1 MSKRGKKTTR
11 KSGSKESR
19 RSNNQPQRRGRG
31 DADESSQGNGPS
43 AAEPGG
49 RGRPFFKPGRKASAG
64 SSEGRPSL
72 RGGSLPEIEY
82 RDQLLSPHQRE
93 EVALARKKT
102 DEAIRDWLAQAKA
115 AAEQARR
122 SPDVELPILER
133 LDPWQREAYEAL
145 MNGEHVVVDAPTTA
159 GKTRVVEAY
168 FDLNISDPSFR
179 AAYTTPVK
187 SLSNDKLKEFSETFG
202 RENVGIATGDI
213 KENLDAPIVVAT
225 LESYRNSLLGVEPDL
240 GRSLVVFDEYHFM
253 QDTSRGSAWEEA
265 IILTPPSCQLLLLS
279 ASVDNAA
286 DFCAWIET
294 LTSRRCRLIQVKK
307 RPVPL
312 VDMVYFQEQWLLAS
326 EIDSIL
332 PKRPANPS
340 KFPLEHDEIA
350 RRLSTLPS
358 LGLTPAILYAGRRLS
373 CENLA
378 MEMCRQLDP
387 IPKEQ
392 AQAIHDR
399 LAKDSGEDDP
409 LKFFKPNLRRSILV
423 HGVGYHHSGLAPQA
437 RRAVENLVKA
447 GQLRVCVATMG
458 LSIGIN
464 FSVRSA
470 MVTDYS
476 RPGELGFTTYSA
488 SEVLQMLGRAGRRG
502 RDVVGFSLW
511 PSVAAYQKLGG
522 TKREVCESR
531 LKNDPTTFLGLL
543 GRGFKLRDIENFYE
557 KSFLRFGNNKVS
569 FNLIREQPI
578 RKALGVE
585 KLACGSPAHAYARF
599 LAEDPES
606 PCHACA
612 NQERCH
618 AVIAEKM
625 ENPLAHLH
633 VHLHTVGCIDQDER
647 LTSFGSIARY
657 FPQSG
662 GMLLAFLIDRGD
674 IDVPNLLAGLEL
686 MGSMCLSRFK
696 DPRIPAEYDY
706 PFEAK
711 EVDEMLQEFYPLELF
726 EELYDPPNQRREGHV
741 FREFNPLGGALIS
754 EWVKGISWGDM
765 VRQSTDEK
773 FGQGDLMSLF
783 YRAATYLQSVVQA
796 RIPKLSSAAAQLRD
810 EILRDPLTPSIKALK
825 KVSDDEEDGEADGL
839 VRAKAEAERDFDND
853 FNDKGDNR
861 DE

>member
-1 MSKRGKKTTR
+1 MSKRGKKPTR
-11 KSGSKESR
+11 KSGASDSR
-19 RSNNQPQRRGRG
+19 RSNNQSQRKGSG
-31 DADESSQGNGPS
+31 NADKSGEEK
-43 AAEPGG
+43 A
-49 RGRPFFKPGRKASAG
+49 RRPFFKPGRK
-64 SSEGRPSL
+64 SEGPAP
-72 RGGSLPEIEY
+72 GSPNRDFARERSELEY
-82 RDQLLSPHQRE
+82 RDQLITPGQRE
-93 EVALARKKT
+93 EVAQARRKT
-102 DEAIRDWLAQAKA
+102 DEAIRQWLAEAKVA
-115 AAEQARR
+115 AAKSRADPQ
-122 SPDVELPILER
+122 DHLPIIDR

-145 MNGEHVVVDAPTTA
+145 MNGEHVIVDAPTTA

-168 FDLNISDPSFR
+168 FELNIGDPTFR

-187 SLSNDKLKEFSETFG
+187 SLSNDKLKEFTETFG

-240 GRSLVVFDEYHFM
+240 GRSLVIFDEYHFM

-279 ASVDNAA
+279 ASVDNAPE
-286 DFCAWIET
+286 FCSWIET
-294 LTSRRCRLIQVKK
+294 LTNRRCRLIQVKE

-312 VDMVYFQEQWLLAS
+312 VDLVYWQEQWLLVEAVAN
-326 EIDSIL
+326 IL
-332 PKRPANPS
+332 PKKAASPS
-340 KFPLEHDEIA
+340 KFPIEHDEIA

-378 MEMCRQLDP
+378 MEMCRQLEP

-392 AQAIHDR
+392 AQAIHDL
-399 LAKDSGEDDP
+399 LAKDAGEEDP
-409 LKFFKPNLRRSILV
+409 LKFFKPNLKRSILV
-423 HGVGYHHSGLAPQA
+423 YGVGYHHSGLAPQA

-447 GQLRVCVATMG
+447 GQLRICVATMG

-476 RPGELGFTTYSA
+476 RPGEMGFTTYSA

-511 PSVAAYQKLGG
+511 PSVQAYQKFGG
-522 TKREVCESR
+522 TRREDCESR

-557 KSFLRFGNNKVS
+557 KSFLRFGNKNVS
-569 FNLIREQPI
+569 FNLIRDQPLK
-578 RKALGVE
+578 KALGVE
-585 KLACGSPAHAYARF
+585 ELFPVSPAHAYSLH
-599 LAEDPES
+599 LAEDPTS
-606 PCHACA
+606 PLIGWPD
-612 NQERCH
+612 QE
-618 AVIAEKM
+618 AFLGTIKSKM
-625 ENPLAHLH
+625 DNPLSHLH
-633 VHLHTVGCIDQDER
+633 VHLHTVGCIDGDER
-647 LTSFGSIARY
+647 LTSLGSIARY

-662 GMLLAFLIDRGD
+662 GMLIAFLIDRGD

-696 DPRIPAEYDY
+696 DPRIPEDYDY
-706 PFEAK
+706 PFDAK

-726 EELYDPPNQRREGHV
+726 EELYDPPNARREGYV

-754 EWVKGISWGDM
+754 EWVKGMSWAEM
-765 VRQSTDEK
+765 VKRSTDEK

-783 YRAATYLQSVVQA
+783 YRAATYLQSIVQA
-796 RIPKLSSAAAQLRD
+796 KIPKLSAAAAQLRD
-810 EILRDPLTPSIKALK
+810 EILREPLTPSVKALAP
-825 KVSDDEEDGEADGL
+825 VSKGELIGVEADDEDEDLEVDADLEAAAGE
-839 VRAKAEAERDFDND
+839 EEN
-853 FNDKGDNR
+853 
-861 DE
+861 

>member
-11 KSGSKESR
+11 KSSSGDSR
-19 RSNNQPQRRGRG
+19 RSNNQQERT
-31 DADESSQGNGPS
+31 AKGPKQ
-43 AAEPGG
+43 AEATAPA
-49 RGRPFFKPGRKASAG
+49 RRPFFKPGRKG
-64 SSEGRPSL
+64 GPGEGRGP
-72 RGGSLPEIEY
+72 RGGSAPEVEY
-82 RDQLLSPHQRE
+82 REQLLTPHQRE
-93 EVALARKKT
+93 EITIARKKT
-102 DEAIRDWLAQAKA
+102 DEAVREWLEKA
-115 AAEQARR
+115 RISAENARR
-122 SPDVELPILER
+122 NPNPVELPLIDR

-168 FDLNISDPSFR
+168 FELNISDPSFR

-240 GRSLVVFDEYHFM
+240 GRSLVIFDEYHFM

-279 ASVDNAA
+279 ASVENAPE
-286 DFCAWIET
+286 FCAWIET
-294 LTSRRCRLIQVKK
+294 LTNRRCRLIQVKE

-312 VDMVYFQEQWLLAS
+312 VDLVYYQEQWLLVK
-326 EIDSIL
+326 EIEHIL
-332 PKRPANPS
+332 PKRPASPS
-340 KFPLEHDEIA
+340 KFPIEHDEIA
-350 RRLSTLPS
+350 RRLASISS

-378 MEMCRQLDP
+378 MEMCRSLEP

-392 AQAIHDR
+392 AQQIHDL
-399 LAKDSGEDDP
+399 LAKDAGDEDP

-423 HGVGYHHSGLAPQA
+423 YGVGYHHSGLAPQA
-437 RRAVENLVKA
+437 RRAVESLVKA

-476 RPGELGFTTYSA
+476 RPGEMGFTTYSA

-502 RDVVGFSLW
+502 RDLVGFSLW
-511 PSVAAYQKLGG
+511 PSVAAYQKFGG
-522 TKREVCESR
+522 TKREDCESR

-557 KSFLRFGNNKVS
+557 KSFLRFGNKSIS
-569 FNLIREQPI
+569 FNLIRQEPI
-578 RKALGVE
+578 RKALGLE
-585 KLACGSPAHAYARF
+585 KLECGSPANAYSKF

-606 PCHACA
+606 PCMTCSHRDA
-612 NQERCH
+612 CH
-618 AVIAEKM
+618 AIIESKM
-625 ENPLAHLH
+625 NSPLAHLH
-633 VHLHTVGCIDQDER
+633 VHLHTIGCIDQDEH
-647 LTSFGSIARY
+647 LTSLGSIARY

-696 DPRIPAEYDY
+696 DPRIVDEYDY
-706 PFEAK
+706 PFDAK

-726 EELYDPPNQRREGHV
+726 EELYDPPNARREGHV

-754 EWVKGISWGDM
+754 EWVKGVSWAEI
-765 VRQSTDEK
+765 VKKSTDEK

-796 RIPKLSSAAAQLRD
+796 KIPKLSSAAAQLRD
-810 EILRDPLTPSIKALK
+810 EILREPLTPAIKALS
-825 KVSDDEEDGEADGL
+825 KVVDDDEEDIEEDAD
-839 VRAKAEAERDFDND
+839 VE
-853 FNDKGDNR
+853 
-861 DE
+861 DEMH

>member
-1 MSKRGKKTTR
+1 MSKRGKKTPR
-11 KSGSKESR
+11 KSGNSDAR
-19 RSNNQPQRRGRG
+19 RSHHQPERTTRG
-31 DADESSQGNGPS
+31 
-43 AAEPGG
+43 EPKTEEAG
-49 RGRPFFKPGRKASAG
+49 RARRPFFKPGRKGGPA
-64 SSEGRPSL
+64 EGR
-72 RGGSLPEIEY
+72 RGRAAPEIEY
-82 RDQLLSPHQRE
+82 RDPIITPHQRE
-93 EVALARKKT
+93 EVAIARQKT
-102 DEAIRDWLAQAKA
+102 DEAIRGWLAQAKL
-115 AAEQARR
+115 AAEKAKR
-122 SPDVELPILER
+122 SPQPVERPLIER
-133 LDPWQREAYEAL
+133 LDPWQRDAYEAL

-159 GKTRVVEAY
+159 GKTRVVEA
-168 FDLNISDPSFR
+168 FFELNVSDPSFR

-187 SLSNDKLKEFSETFG
+187 SLSNDKLKEFSDTFG

-279 ASVDNAA
+279 ASVENAP

-294 LTSRRCRLIQVKK
+294 LTNRRCRLIQVKE

-312 VDMVYFQEQWLLAS
+312 VDLVFYQEQWLLVK
-326 EIDSIL
+326 ELEHIL
-332 PKRPANPS
+332 PKRPASPS

-350 RRLSTLPS
+350 RRLASLPA

-378 MEMCRQLDP
+378 MEICRQLAP

-392 AQAIHDR
+392 AQEIHDL
-399 LAKDSGEDDP
+399 LAQEAGDEDP
-409 LKFFKPNLRRSILV
+409 LKFFKPNLRRSILIY
-423 HGVGYHHSGLAPQA
+423 GVGYHHSGLAPQA

-447 GQLRVCVATMG
+447 GQLRICVATMG

-470 MVTDYS
+470 MVSDYS
-476 RPGELGFTTYSA
+476 RPGEMGFTSYSA
-488 SEVLQMLGRAGRRG
+488 SEILQMLGRAGRRG
-502 RDVVGFSLW
+502 RDLVGFSLW
-511 PSVAAYQKLGG
+511 PSVAAYQKFGG
-522 TKREVCESR
+522 TRRENCESR

-557 KSFLRFGNNKVS
+557 KSFLRFGNKKVS

-578 RKALGVE
+578 RKALGLE
-585 KLACGSPAHAYARF
+585 HLDCGSPAHAYALY
-599 LAEDPES
+599 LADDPAS
-606 PCHACA
+606 PCHGCA
-612 NQERCH
+612 HKDECH
-618 AVIAEKM
+618 AVIASKM
-625 ENPLAHLH
+625 NNPLAHLH
-633 VHLHTVGCIDQDER
+633 LHLHGIGCIDPDER

-662 GMLLAFLIDRGD
+662 GMLLAYLIDRGT
-674 IDVPNLLAGLEL
+674 IDAPKLLAGLEL

-696 DPRIPAEYDY
+696 DPRIPADYEY

-711 EVDEMLQEFYPLELF
+711 EIDAMLQEFYPLELF
-726 EELYDPPNQRREGHV
+726 EELYDPPNARREGHV
-741 FREFNPLGGALIS
+741 FREFNPLGGALIR
-754 EWVKGISWGDM
+754 EWVKGISWADM
-765 VRQSTDEK
+765 VKQATDEK

-796 RIPKLSSAAAQLRD
+796 KIPKLSSAAAQLRD
-810 EILRDPLTPSIKALK
+810 EILREPLTPSIKALA
-825 KVSDDEEDGEADGL
+825 KVVEDEEDVEEDGL
-839 VRAKAEAERDFDND
+839 VHELVEADDFEKDIE
-853 FNDKGDNR
+853 G
-861 DE
+861 EEE